1 MRLSKTITID
11 DDRIT
16 VYEVIVEDLLSVI
29 DSTEADVRNRLDELL
44 PKCTDLSLARLKK
57 MAPSEIKK
65 IWDAF
70 REVNAVFF
78 SALETMGMLDRV
90 LMEVKKAVMTNGF
103 PGAALSDVS
112 AV

>member
-29 DSTEADVRNRLDELL
+29 DSSEADVRNRMDELL
-44 PKCTDLSLARLKK
+44 PKCTDLPMARMKK
-57 MAPSEIKK
+57 LAPSEIKK
-65 IWDAF
+65 VWDAF

-78 SALETMGMLDRV
+78 SALEAMGMLDRI
-90 LMEVKKAVMTNGF
+90 LGEIKKAVMANGF
-103 PGAALSDVS
+103 PAAALNDVS
-112 AV
+112 AG